1 MKSFKSLLLVLC
13 VGLTISQTTMTASA
27 NSKED
32 SSVVRSKVSTSEIKN
47 QTPFQNAMRDY
58 KDSQWMANYYGVTL
72 IAPNKEDFRLFA
84 FEYIAGNPVPSVSD
98 ASAYVDYPDF
108 DEPQALAKDLL
119 SKGYVVA
126 KESGDKGLCLFN
138 LLLTGE
144 IETKSKRKACHNIE
158 TPYPLLDETV
168 R

>member
-1 MKSFKSLLLVLC
+1 MKSFKSSLLVFC
-13 VGLTISQTTMTASA
+13 VGLAISQTTMTASA
-27 NSKED
+27 SSKENL
-32 SSVVRSKVSTSEIKN
+32 SVIRSEVSTSEIEN

-72 IAPNKEDFRLFA
+72 IAPDKEDFRLFA
-84 FEYIAGNPVPSVSD
+84 FEYIAGNPVPSVSG

-119 SKGYVVA
+119 SQGYVVA

-144 IETKSKRKACHNIE
+144 IETKSKRKACHDIE
-158 TPYPLLDETV
+158 TPYPLLD
-168 R
+168 